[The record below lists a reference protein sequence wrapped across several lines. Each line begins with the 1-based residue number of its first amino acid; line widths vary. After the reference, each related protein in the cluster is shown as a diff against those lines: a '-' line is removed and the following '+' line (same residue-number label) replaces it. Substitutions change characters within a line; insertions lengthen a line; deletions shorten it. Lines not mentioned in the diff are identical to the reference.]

1 MSHPVHHYPV
11 TILEKHLDTFGHV
24 NNATYLS
31 LFEEARWDWIT
42 RGGFGLLE
50 IKQRGQGPT
59 ILDCSVKFLRELINR
74 ESIVIRSWG
83 ERYVG
88 KIATVRQDMVRN
100 QDEVCASAEFTIA
113 LFDVRAR
120 KLIEP
125 TDEWL
130 SAVGWSRSEWTPKS

>member
-1 MSHPVHHYPV
+1 MPHQVHEYPV

-42 RGGFGLLE
+42 RGGFGLAE

-59 ILDCSVKFLRELINR
+59 LLECSIKFLRELVNR
-74 ESIVIRSWG
+74 EPIVIRSWG
-83 ERYVG
+83 ETYVG

-100 QDEVCASAEFTIA
+100 QGEVCASAEFTIA

-120 KLIEP
+120 RLIDP

-130 SAVGWSRSEWTPKS
+130 SAVGWSRSDWTPKN